1 MRLFL
6 PGLLVYRAEQ
16 YPGSRL
22 REERSPGTRFLEDIE
37 CPVVSCLGGK
47 LRARRRRRSR
57 RVDGD
62 MYRKLPLVRI
72 KQKGSKEK
80 VETFLP
86 VLARQLVEKDA
97 LSCASFGLCSE
108 SPLEAK
114 AAVTSA
120 PATKMDCVL
129 RPRFVRG
136 QCVCVDAFEVL

>member
-1 MRLFL
+1 
-6 PGLLVYRAEQ
+6 
-16 YPGSRL
+16 
-22 REERSPGTRFLEDIE
+22 
-37 CPVVSCLGGK
+37 
-47 LRARRRRRSR
+47 
-57 RVDGD
+57 

-108 SPLEAK
+108 NPLEAK

-136 QCVCVDAFEVL
+136 QCVCVDALRGSLKNGSPSVFAGLRSIPSRDQ